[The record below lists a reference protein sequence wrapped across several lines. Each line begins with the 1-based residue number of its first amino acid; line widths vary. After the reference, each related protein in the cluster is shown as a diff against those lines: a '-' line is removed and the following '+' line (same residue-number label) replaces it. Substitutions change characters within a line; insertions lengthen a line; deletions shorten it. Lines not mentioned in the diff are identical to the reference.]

1 MAYAFSRP
9 AFEQVAQQVAA
20 GESVKAPRRIGLFRI
35 ERVDAPGLAA
45 NGIESQG
52 LRLWTTVQPS
62 GNTGFVKA
70 SPDNLT
76 FNLWSHFSL
85 DETWQFIS
93 ED

>member
-20 GESVKAPRRIGLFRI
+20 GKSIETPRRIGLFLI
-35 ERVDAPGLAA
+35 KRVDTPGLAP
-45 NGIESQG
+45 NRIEYQG
-52 LRLWTTVQPS
+52 LRLWTNVQPS

-70 SPDNLT
+70 SPDDLR
-76 FNLWSHFSL
+76 FNLWSHFRL
-85 DETWQFIS
+85 DDTWQFIS